1 MEITVEKKKEIFRYL
16 RNLRESGRIKM
27 MGAAKYIEAI
37 FGLSRFKA
45 RDIFIEY
52 MQNPS
57 WGEE

>member
-1 MEITVEKKKEIFRYL
+1 
-16 RNLRESGRIKM
+16 M
-27 MGAAKYIEAI
+27 MGASKYIEAI

>member
-1 MEITVEKKKEIFRYL
+1 MEITVEKKKEIFKYL
-16 RNLRESGRIKM
+16 RNLRDSGAINM
-27 MGAAKYIEAI
+27 MGAPKYIESI
-37 FGLSRFKA
+37 FQLSRFKA